1 MDFSTVMDPVYIIV
15 LVFSI
20 LVIIGIHT
28 LINRAT
34 ANVAPVAPVNERPPA
49 PVREQHVQLDR
60 AGVDEAEDSDSSD
73 EEDPQDAHRAL
84 PKMMGKKKRL
94 KMERKAALKEYRK
107 YQLDQSKERQV
118 EEKKRLKELRKSEKV
133 AEKDQAAQDE
143 AWEKYLEEKRQKE
156 EEEYQSWKSS
166 MTVQAS
172 GSGDSE
178 KDGLVA
184 QSDTIIALIQRERS
198 VILESLSARF
208 QTSTAMMVELL
219 EKLVKEG
226 RLEGVFDEHGKFV
239 YVTREDRLK
248 LAKIIQRRGRVGIGE
263 LTREAN
269 AIISIDPIAEPE
281 PEPSLESDPTAASSS
296 SSS

>member
-34 ANVAPVAPVNERPPA
+34 ANVAPAALLNERPPA
-49 PVREQHVQLDR
+49 HVRDQPVQLDR
-60 AGVDEAEDSDSSD
+60 NDADEAEDSDSSD
-73 EEDPQDAHRAL
+73 EEDPQDAHQAL

-118 EEKKRLKELRKSEKV
+118 EEKKRLKELRKSEK
-133 AEKDQAAQDE
+133 ATEKDQAAQDE
-143 AWEKYLEEKRQKE
+143 AWEKYVEEKRHKE
-156 EEEYQSWKSS
+156 EEEYQAWKSS

-178 KDGLVA
+178 KDVLAA
-184 QSDTIIALIQRERS
+184 QSEAVIASIQRERS

-226 RLEGVFDEHGKFV
+226 QLEGVFDEHGKFIH
-239 YVTREDRLK
+239 VTRDDRLK

-269 AIISIDPIAEPE
+269 AIISIDPIAEA
-281 PEPSLESDPTAASSS
+281 EPSLESDPVAASSS
-296 SSS
+296 STS